1 MDLRQ
6 QGPAQQAH
14 ANRGD
19 ADRRGSANDVHHQQ
33 QQQQAQQAAARLTA
47 LDTVFLPVIEQL
59 NMAVAS
65 RRDAVRTLANLRACL
80 EEAEMVTPGIMNAFA
95 VELFHT
101 MAEVEG
107 DREPEE
113 DQWDP

>member
-1 MDLRQ
+1 MDRHN
-6 QGPAQQAH
+6 GTA
-14 ANRGD
+14 D
-19 ADRRGSANDVHHQQ
+19 APHHHQQ
-33 QQQQAQQAAARLTA
+33 PQQQAQQAARLTA

-113 DQWDP
+113 DQWDS

>member
-1 MDLRQ
+1 MDELHLSS
-6 QGPAQQAH
+6 PKAP
-14 ANRGD
+14 
-19 ADRRGSANDVHHQQ
+19 
-33 QQQQAQQAAARLTA
+33 RLTA

-59 NMAVAS
+59 NLAVAS
-65 RRDAVRTLANLRACL
+65 RRDAVRTLGNLRKCL

-107 DREPEE
+107 DREEE
-113 DQWDP
+113 GEWEG

>member
-1 MDLRQ
+1 MEEMSLQ
-6 QGPAQQAH
+6 QQQQASNGVSDQH
-14 ANRGD
+14 A
-19 ADRRGSANDVHHQQ
+19 AAQQ
-33 QQQQAQQAAARLTA
+33 QQQQSAARLTA